1 MKKPYKKPE
10 IKKVKLNPEEAVL
23 AGCKAQNV
31 APAGPWY
38 AGNCGTFMGNKC
50 KLYGT

>member
-23 AGCKAQNV
+23 AGCK
-31 APAGPWY
+31 GPSGIFAKNSDPCRTSGPSSGRCY
-38 AGNCGTFMGNKC
+38 ASGT
-50 KLYGT
+50 